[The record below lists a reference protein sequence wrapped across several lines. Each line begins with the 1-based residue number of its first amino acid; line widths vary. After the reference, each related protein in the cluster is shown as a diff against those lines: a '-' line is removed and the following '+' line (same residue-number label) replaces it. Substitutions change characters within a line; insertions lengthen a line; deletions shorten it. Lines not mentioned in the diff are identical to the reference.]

1 MATVTEPVDIALRL
15 LKQEDTLDYKCPQCG
30 GQGGFYEGPFDGEGG
45 TDYDYITCITCQ
57 GDGTIEPTHH
67 PGQDNQGAVGATVFD
82 IRDEQ
87 HRQEY
92 DVENA
97 MPYGN
102 KVVAHGDGEI
112 LDPKRMGFSRDGRM
126 KQTAHP
132 IAPQEIIESEHPA
145 LRHRLPTVYTREW
158 DGRPTNR
165 GLNITGLGG
174 SDFKRGEPVDIALRL
189 LKGERKLEYGVYA
202 HPESPEA
209 VAVSG
214 PLGDGRWAVGPTPRG
229 IALNADRAS
238 TRIKDDRLV
247 FDPDFGEE
255 TTRRFAENQA
265 PVMAHEIGH
274 SLDSQFG
281 EGSFAQTE
289 MPAHVLEMATREAM
303 KLREE
308 KYPQEPIIPK
318 ARNVLLDRLYPEGRV
333 IREGD
338 PPPTI
343 QTPEDNPD
351 YQYDVTDDTITSGEP
366 MDIAMRLLKAK
377 SKGQESLTEWT
388 KEKWEFVGD
397 DKKEMKK
404 PRHKRGRYAPK
415 SVADSMS
422 PSQKA
427 TENKTKR
434 AAHKKGKQ
442 HAPRGKS
449 VKQMYRSVEGK
460 K

>member
-1 MATVTEPVDIALRL
+1 VATVTEPVDIAMRL

-82 IRDEQ
+82 SRDEQ

-102 KVVAHGDGEI
+102 KAVVHGDGEI
-112 LDPKRMGFSRDGRM
+112 LDPYRTGFSRDGRM

-174 SDFKRGEPVDIALRL
+174 SDFKR
-189 LKGERKLEYGVYA
+189 
-202 HPESPEA
+202 
-209 VAVSG
+209 
-214 PLGDGRWAVGPTPRG
+214 
-229 IALNADRAS
+229 
-238 TRIKDDRLV
+238 
-247 FDPDFGEE
+247 
-255 TTRRFAENQA
+255 
-265 PVMAHEIGH
+265 
-274 SLDSQFG
+274 
-281 EGSFAQTE
+281 
-289 MPAHVLEMATREAM
+289 
-303 KLREE
+303 
-308 KYPQEPIIPK
+308 
-318 ARNVLLDRLYPEGRV
+318 
-333 IREGD
+333 
-338 PPPTI
+338 
-343 QTPEDNPD
+343 
-351 YQYDVTDDTITSGEP
+351 GEP

-449 VKQMYRSVEGK
+449 VKPMYRAVEGK

>member
-1 MATVTEPVDIALRL
+1 MATVTEPVDIALGLLKGSNDPPYDPDKPYWQDPNWKNYADPDPRGAFGIPQSTWDEIAAGQEEEGNKVETPQEIAMKVFNERTENVYDSPDTHCQLHGERLQPIVDPQSIRQFPKGADENMYCTACEQNITNESVDMEFMSRQPQQFDIDEDTRRKLTGEPMDIAMRL

-30 GQGGFYEGPFDGEGG
+30 GQGGEWEGDDDGFI
-45 TDYDYITCITCQ
+45 DYNDPDYFTSCWDCQ
-57 GDGTIEPTHH
+57 GTGYLEPTHH
-67 PGQDNQGAVGATVFD
+67 PGQENQGAVGADVFD

-102 KVVAHGDGEI
+102 KVVVHGDGEI

-145 LRHRLPTVYTREW
+145 LRHRLPTIYTREW

-165 GLNITGLGG
+165 GLNITGRGG
-174 SDFKRGEPVDIALRL
+174 SDFKR
-189 LKGERKLEYGVYA
+189 
-202 HPESPEA
+202 
-209 VAVSG
+209 
-214 PLGDGRWAVGPTPRG
+214 
-229 IALNADRAS
+229 
-238 TRIKDDRLV
+238 
-247 FDPDFGEE
+247 
-255 TTRRFAENQA
+255 
-265 PVMAHEIGH
+265 
-274 SLDSQFG
+274 
-281 EGSFAQTE
+281 
-289 MPAHVLEMATREAM
+289 
-303 KLREE
+303 
-308 KYPQEPIIPK
+308 
-318 ARNVLLDRLYPEGRV
+318 
-333 IREGD
+333 
-338 PPPTI
+338 
-343 QTPEDNPD
+343 
-351 YQYDVTDDTITSGEP
+351 GEP

-434 AAHKKGKQ
+434 TAHKKGKQ

>member
-1 MATVTEPVDIALRL
+1 VATVTEPVDIAMRL

-82 IRDEQ
+82 SRDEQ

-102 KVVAHGDGEI
+102 KAVVHGDGEI
-112 LDPKRMGFSRDGRM
+112 LDPYRTGFSRDGRM

-174 SDFKRGEPVDIALRL
+174 SDFKRGEPMDIAMRL
-189 LKGERKLEYGVYA
+189 LKGSNDPPYDPDNPYWQDPNWKNYVDPDPLGAFGIPQSTWDEIAAGQEEEGNKVQTPQEIAMEVFNERTENVYDSPDTHCQLHGERLQPIVDPQSIRQFPKGADENMYCTACEQNITNEPRQPQQFDIDEDTRRKL
-202 HPESPEA
+202 
-209 VAVSG
+209 
-214 PLGDGRWAVGPTPRG
+214 T
-229 IALNADRAS
+229 
-238 TRIKDDRLV
+238 
-247 FDPDFGEE
+247 
-255 TTRRFAENQA
+255 
-265 PVMAHEIGH
+265 
-274 SLDSQFG
+274 
-281 EGSFAQTE
+281 
-289 MPAHVLEMATREAM
+289 
-303 KLREE
+303 
-308 KYPQEPIIPK
+308 
-318 ARNVLLDRLYPEGRV
+318 
-333 IREGD
+333 
-338 PPPTI
+338 
-343 QTPEDNPD
+343 
-351 YQYDVTDDTITSGEP
+351 GEP

-449 VKQMYRSVEGK
+449 VKPMYRAVEGK